1 MKLDIVIS
9 GVGGQGLVLASRVLA
24 RAAMD
29 NGLAVRTSEAI
40 GMAQREGPVTSHVRM
55 GDELYGAIIPDHQA
69 DFLLGLELA
78 ETVRWLNKLKPEGT
92 VIASSSTIV
101 PTSVQLGLS
110 TYDKEALISHLT
122 RHPAKVVFLDVDELS
137 RRAGHPKTANVII
150 LGALSTFPGLPFK
163 PDQLLRAIL
172 ESVPDKLQDINT
184 RAFETGR
191 LALIS

>member
-122 RHPAKVVFLDVDELS
+122 RHPAKVVFLDVDGLS